1 MRTGCLTIGS
11 PEDALMSLINGQLAK
26 FYNLPCRI
34 SGNISDSKCV
44 DTQAGYESMMN
55 LMTAQM
61 AGDNFILHACG
72 ILETYNTVSFE
83 KIITDHEIVGMVK
96 RIGRGIEVNENTLA
110 FSVIK
115 EVGPQGQFLT
125 QDHTFMNFRKEHY
138 MPFISDRQNI
148 RQWEES
154 GSLSI
159 AQKANAK
166 WKQILEDYE
175 QPDFPAELDND
186 LKKMIQK

>member
-1 MRTGCLTIGS
+1 
-11 PEDALMSLINGQLAK
+11 
-26 FYNLPCRI
+26 
-34 SGNISDSKCV
+34 
-44 DTQAGYESMMN
+44 MN
-55 LMTAQM
+55 LITAQI